1 MKETRLRQAAADMTM
16 FRGDIAEVRFAV
28 LGVQIDAVTMA
39 EAVRTA
45 EGFIAAGGPHLVAT
59 ANAEMVMAAGQDAEL
74 KRVLD
79 GADFVVPDGAGVVW
93 AARHLG
99 HRMPER
105 VAGFDLAQALLA
117 RAAEKGWRVY
127 FFGGAPG
134 IAARASE
141 AAVARWPGL
150 AVAGVRHGY
159 FAPGESA
166 AIVDEI
172 KASRPD
178 ILLAALGVP
187 KQEKWLAANAAE
199 LAVPLAMGVGGTF
212 DIMAGAATRAPLWMQ
227 RAGLEWLYR
236 LGREPRRIG
245 RMMALPRFVL
255 RVLAE
260 KKH

>member
-1 MKETRLRQAAADMTM
+1 MPRRGKI
-16 FRGDIAEVRFAV
+16 FRGDSADVRLAV
-28 LGVQIDAVTMA
+28 LGVQIDAVSLA
-39 EAVRTA
+39 EAVRIA

-74 KRVLD
+74 GSVLN
-79 GADFVVPDGAGVVW
+79 GADLVVPDGAGVVW

-99 HRMPER
+99 HHMPER
-105 VAGFDLAQALLA
+105 VAGYDLTQALLA
-117 RAAEKGWRVY
+117 RAAEVGWRIF
-127 FFGGAPG
+127 FFGAAPG

-141 AAVARWPGL
+141 AAAARWPGL
-150 AVAGVRHGY
+150 TVAGVRHGY
-159 FAPGESA
+159 FTPEESA
-166 AIVDEI
+166 AIVAEI

-187 KQEKWLAANAAE
+187 KQEKWLAAHAAQ

-212 DIMAGAATRAPLWMQ
+212 DVMAGVSRRAPLWMQ

-236 LGREPRRIG
+236 LGREPKRIG

-255 RVLAE
+255 RVLAA